1 MVVERIELTRTET
14 EALERDIN
22 LRRHVER
29 YATARQFLFGT
40 VLDASCGVGY
50 GSWLCQ
56 KNPDVDLVLGIDADP
71 AAVAWARQHFTT
83 QKTRFECCRI
93 EDFPARKIDV
103 LLSLET
109 VEHLEHP
116 EALAELAG
124 RCAAEEVVV
133 SFPQKKTTHYNGFH
147 RWDLSAQDLLDM
159 FTGFARTATID
170 QNSDYLLLHLV
181 RLRPRHHAA
190 RRWRLAEA
198 G

>member
-1 MVVERIELTRTET
+1 MVVERIELTREQT

-29 YATARQFLFGT
+29 YAAARQFLFGT

-71 AAVAWARQHFTT
+71 AAIEWARRHFAT

-93 EDFPARKIDV
+93 EEFPARKVDV

-109 VEHLEHP
+109 VEHLERP
-116 EALAELAG
+116 EALAGLAS
-124 RCAAEEVVV
+124 RCEAGEVVV
-133 SFPQKKTTHYNGFH
+133 SFPLKKTTHYNPFH
-147 RWDLSAQDLLDM
+147 RWDLSAQDMLHM
-159 FTGFARTATID
+159 FDGYARAATID

-181 RLRPRHHAA
+181 RLGPRHHKA
-190 RRWRLAEA
+190 RRWRLAGA
-198 G
+198 C